1 MLKTFKNKIVVV
13 TGGTGTIGS
22 ELVAQLLQYSPKQIR
37 VFSRDETKQYDL
49 LEKLNYPK
57 NLRMLIG
64 DIRDKERLELAF
76 AEADI
81 VIHAAAMK
89 HVPFCEYNPFEVVK
103 TNIVG
108 SQNVINAALKN
119 NVKKVVAISTDKA
132 ANPTNIMGTSK
143 LMMEKL
149 FINANDYQ
157 NLAPT
162 IFSCVRFGNVS
173 WARGSVL
180 PLWKNQIKKDK
191 TINVTDK
198 EMTRFLM
205 SIKEAG
211 RLVLEAVR
219 SSKAGEIFI
228 FKMPS
233 VKVIDLANFFIKKY
247 YPNENIK
254 IKVIGMRPGEKLHEI
269 LATEEEMSR
278 MRDSG
283 ETFIIEKEAWRGLL
297 GKSNE
302 VLGKNKNSFCYISN
316 SSKFLVLPGDIAESI

>member
-1 MLKTFKNKIVVV
+1 MIKTFKNKIVVV

-22 ELVAQLLQYSPKQIR
+22 ELVSQLLQFNPKQIR

-49 LEKLNYPK
+49 LEKLGHPK

-119 NVKKVVAISTDKA
+119 NVKKVIAISTDKA
-132 ANPTNIMGTSK
+132 ANPTNIMGASK

-149 FINANDYQ
+149 FINTNDYQ
-157 NLAPT
+157 DLAPT
-162 IFSCVRFGNVS
+162 VFSCVRFGNVS

-180 PLWKNQIKKDK
+180 PLWNNQIKKDK

-211 RLVLEAVR
+211 KLVLNAVK
-219 SSKAGEIFI
+219 SSRAGEIFI

-233 VKVIDLANFFIKKY
+233 VKIMDLADFFIKKY
-247 YPNENIK
+247 HPNEDVKIK
-254 IKVIGMRPGEKLHEI
+254 ITGMRPGEKLHEF
-269 LATEEEMSR
+269 LATEDETSR
-278 MRDSG
+278 MRDAG
-283 ETFIIEKEAWRGLL
+283 NMFIIEKESWRGSL
-297 GKSNE
+297 GQSDRISAKS
-302 VLGKNKNSFCYISN
+302 KNSFCYISS
-316 SSKFLVLPGDIAESI
+316 SSKFLVLPDKISESI